1 MALNIQ
7 MVSTKSCT
15 SRQPDLQFIGDQKI
29 FLFEVL

>member
-15 SRQPDLQFIGDQKI
+15 SRQPDLQFIGDQN